1 MKIVVNWTD
10 GCTAKNLIRILP
22 TLSSCACACKY
33 NEYKRSIFR
42 IYFKDSENSIM
53 LISRSP

>member
-22 TLSSCACACKY
+22 PSRHALVHV
-33 NEYKRSIFR
+33 
-42 IYFKDSENSIM
+42 SIM
-53 LISRSP
+53 STRDRYSGFISKTQKTQ

>member
-42 IYFKDSENSIM
+42 IYFKD
-53 LISRSP
+53 